1 LASGETLTLYRALKG
16 EEVTGVA
23 YPMTTQGYGGPI
35 ELILGL
41 SANGEILGV
50 RALAHTETPG
60 LGDRIDV
67 HRDEW
72 IRGFDGLSLGKPPA
86 ERWAVKKDGGD
97 FDQFSGATITP
108 RAVVGAI
115 KQGLELFRENRDAL
129 LASAVI
135 QETPIE
141 KTSAKQSSGDQP

>member
-1 LASGETLTLYRALKG
+1 MEALQRKKREASA
-16 EEVTGVA
+16 
-23 YPMTTQGYGGPI
+23 
-35 ELILGL
+35 
-41 SANGEILGV
+41 
-50 RALAHTETPG
+50 
-60 LGDRIDV
+60 
-67 HRDEW
+67 
-72 IRGFDGLSLGKPPA
+72 
-86 ERWAVKKDGGD
+86 KKDGGD